1 MSMLTLGQA
10 SKLCGKS
17 KPTISKAV
25 KDGKLTGQKV
35 NGVFEIEKSELLRVY
50 GEVKKITT
58 VNDMLT
64 AAKTLPTS
72 TSAVAELEKKHLE
85 EKVADLEARLAKAE
99 DKAETSEVR
108 EREANARVFALIEDK
123 RPKSLMQRLLGK

>member
-10 SKLCGKS
+10 SKLVGKS

-25 KDGKLTGQKV
+25 KDGKLSGQKV
-35 NGVFEIEKSELLRVY
+35 DGVFQIDKSELIRVY
-50 GEVKKITT
+50 GEQPKQS
-58 VNDMLT
+58 DR
-64 AAKTLPTS
+64 AKVAPRATGG
-72 TSAVAELEKKHLE
+72 SAVAELERKHLE
-85 EKVADLEARLAKAE
+85 EKVSELEARLAKAE
-99 DKAETSEVR
+99 DKAEIAEVR